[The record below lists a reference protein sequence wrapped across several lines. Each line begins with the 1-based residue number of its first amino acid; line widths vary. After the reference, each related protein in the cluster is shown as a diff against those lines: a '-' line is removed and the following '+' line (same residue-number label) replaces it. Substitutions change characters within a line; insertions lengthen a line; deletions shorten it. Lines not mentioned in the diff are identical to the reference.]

1 MWITSWLLSFT
12 RVAVCGFSPLQP
24 RLGQGGGVNK
34 GAHCDPALP
43 PWHPVSCAHVL
54 GRVSCS
60 LYLFFELFSWTESYF
75 KQQLIFVSWT
85 AHGFFLLSWFL
96 QRVLPPSLLLFLFY
110 SCIWLFC
117 FCFFFLFFR
126 YCFLYSFWLFLFL
139 SPLIIVTFLLSHPAL

>member
-12 RVAVCGFSPLQP
+12 RVAVCEFSPLQP

-43 PWHPVSCAHVL
+43 PWHPESCAHVL

-85 AHGFFLLSWFL
+85 AQGFFLPSWFL

-117 FCFFFLFFR
+117 FCFCFFTLGIASGILFDYFSFFLLLLLLLFFSV
-126 YCFLYSFWLFLFL
+126 L
-139 SPLIIVTFLLSHPAL
+139 AL